1 MSLIYRASSY
11 SYRVAEIVVESPT
24 NIVCILRDNALKTE
38 SKVGCSTLRRAMDI
52 ANKFLTPKNYL

>member
-38 SKVGCSTLRRAMDI
+38 SKVDCSTLRHAELI
-52 ANKFLTPKNYL
+52 AYKFLTPKRPY